1 MPPELAQ
8 FLTPM
13 GGGGVAG
20 AIAYAVV
27 RIVEVKTGL
36 PKLQAE
42 LDAIR
47 QLHTSCEAN
56 VKALQAQVTQLIDQL
71 AGGGT
76 HGKG

>member
-1 MPPELAQ
+1 MG
-8 FLTPM
+8 PM

-20 AIAYAVV
+20 AVAYAIVK
-27 RIVEVKTGL
+27 IVELKTGL

-56 VKALQAQVTQLIDQL
+56 VRSLQAQVTQLIEQL
-71 AGGGT
+71 AHSHGDG
-76 HGKG
+76 GKG

>member
-56 VKALQAQVTQLIDQL
+56 VRALQAQVTQLIDQI

>member
-20 AIAYAVV
+20 AVAYAIVK
-27 RIVEVKTGL
+27 IVELKTGL

-42 LDAIR
+42 LDAVK
-47 QLHTSCEAN
+47 QLHVACEAN
-56 VKALQAQVTQLIDQL
+56 VRALQAQIAQLITQLGD
-71 AGGGT
+71 G

>member
-1 MPPELAQ
+1 MG
-8 FLTPM
+8 PM
-13 GGGGVAG
+13 GGGGAAG

-27 RIVEVKTGL
+27 KIVEVKTGL

-56 VKALQAQVTQLIDQL
+56 VRALQAQVTQLIDQL
-71 AGGGT
+71 AHGHSDG
-76 HGKG
+76 GKG

>member
-1 MPPELAQ
+1 MPPELVDFMA
-8 FLTPM
+8 PM
-13 GGGGVAG
+13 GGGGAAG

-27 RIVEVKTGL
+27 KIVELKTGL

>member
-27 RIVEVKTGL
+27 KIVEVKTGL